1 MSEVLRLLRELW
13 SERARVG
20 LVALGVL
27 WGTLSLGVL
36 LAFGTSMA
44 EATSTTADNFGKG
57 LLRIRG
63 NATTRS
69 FAGMPAGRSIGL
81 LAEDAAA
88 LARIPGVRGSC
99 YEFSLGSGMVAE
111 YEGARRSVSVAG
123 VSESFGELRNHT
135 ALPGGRFLHTR
146 DHQERR
152 KVCFLG
158 NRLAGRLF
166 GDTDPIGASL
176 LLAGQ
181 PFQVIGVGPP
191 RITPSNYN
199 GEDRDKLTMP
209 ASTFREL
216 MGWRFASYAWV
227 GLEAGADKSNVLA
240 EVRRRLGARLRFDPS
255 DADALDIQD
264 YLEIRAMLEGIIA
277 GNRIFTLIVGI
288 MGLLVAVVGVTNV
301 MLALV
306 EERTRELGV
315 QLAIGAPPRLL
326 AIERVIE
333 GVLVTLAGGLAGLLI
348 CAGLLAILASFPL
361 PIEVQAYLGQP
372 QLHVGLS
379 MAVLAALIFFGAL
392 AGWLPARRAIQLQP
406 AEVLRDE

>member
-1 MSEVLRLLRELW
+1 
-13 SERARVG
+13 
-20 LVALGVL
+20 
-27 WGTLSLGVL
+27 
-36 LAFGTSMA
+36 
-44 EATSTTADNFGKG
+44 
-57 LLRIRG
+57 
-63 NATTRS
+63 
-69 FAGMPAGRSIGL
+69 
-81 LAEDAAA
+81 
-88 LARIPGVRGSC
+88 
-99 YEFSLGSGMVAE
+99 
-111 YEGARRSVSVAG
+111 
-123 VSESFGELRNHT
+123 
-135 ALPGGRFLHTR
+135 
-146 DHQERR
+146 
-152 KVCFLG
+152 
-158 NRLAGRLF
+158 
-166 GDTDPIGASL
+166 
-176 LLAGQ
+176 
-181 PFQVIGVGPP
+181 
-191 RITPSNYN
+191 
-199 GEDRDKLTMP
+199 
-209 ASTFREL
+209 
-216 MGWRFASYAWV
+216 
-227 GLEAGADKSNVLA
+227 VLA

-333 GVLVTLAGGLAGLLI
+333 GVLVTLVGGLVGLLI